1 MTQNP
6 GLKACSKN
14 FMSGALSRQVT
25 DSASVLRLRPSAEL
39 EITDMQYRED
49 RYPGQTEALYLG
61 KHT

>member
-1 MTQNP
+1 
-6 GLKACSKN
+6 
-14 FMSGALSRQVT
+14 MSGALSRQVT
-25 DSASVLRLRPSAEL
+25 DSASIPRLRPSAEL